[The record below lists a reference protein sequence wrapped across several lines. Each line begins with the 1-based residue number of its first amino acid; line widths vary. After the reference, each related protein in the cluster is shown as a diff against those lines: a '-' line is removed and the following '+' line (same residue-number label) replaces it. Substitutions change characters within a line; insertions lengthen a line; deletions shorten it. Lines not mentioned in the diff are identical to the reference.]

1 MVPYVTD
8 EQAELRAQVRK
19 FLAARSPLTEVR
31 RLMATETG
39 YDPAVWRVMAAQLG
53 LQSLGISEDF
63 GGSGPTPVELCMVVE
78 EMGYALIGAPFI
90 SCALAALAL
99 QSAGAPEVTR
109 PWLTGI
115 ASGRTVATVCV
126 ADTSRPWS
134 TARDGIIAE
143 SEHGGWMLTGRAPV
157 VTDGVSADVLAV
169 VASVAGELALFLVDP
184 TSPATL
190 VTDQPTLD
198 ETRKLAMVDF
208 NRSPAELVTSRGV
221 AEIID
226 HVFDVAAIL
235 LSAESLGGARRALDM
250 SVAYA
255 GQREQFG
262 HLIGSFQA
270 IKHKC
275 ADMHVLV
282 ESSRS
287 IVFYASRLL
296 GSPADPHEV
305 PAVASLAK
313 AYCTDAFFNVAA
325 ECLQIH
331 GGIGFTWEHD
341 AHLFFKR
348 ASASRLMYGEPSA
361 HRERLVQ
368 LVGMAV

>member
-1 MVPYVTD
+1 MVPYLTD
-8 EQAELRAQVRK
+8 DQAELRAQVRK
-19 FLAARSPLTEVR
+19 FLVARSPLTEVR

-39 YDPAVWRVMAAQLG
+39 YDPAVWKVMADQLG
-53 LQSLGISEDF
+53 LQSLGIHEEF
-63 GGSGPTPVELCMVVE
+63 GGSGSNPVEQCLVIE

-90 SCALAALAL
+90 SCALAAVAL
-99 QSAGAPEVTR
+99 QSACAPEVTR

-115 ASGRTVATVCV
+115 ASGRTVATMCV
-126 ADTSRPWS
+126 ADNSRP

-143 SEHGGWMLTGRAPV
+143 SEHGGWMLTGRAPL
-157 VTDGVSADVLAV
+157 VTDGVSADVFAV
-169 VASVAGELALFLVDP
+169 VASVAGKLALFLVDP
-184 TSPATL
+184 TSPTTL

-198 ETRKLAMVDF
+198 ETRKLARVDF
-208 NRSPAELVTSRGV
+208 DRSPAELLTSTGVT
-221 AEIID
+221 EIID

-282 ESSRS
+282 ESCRS

-296 GSPADPHEV
+296 GSPADRNEV

-348 ASASRLMYGEPSA
+348 ASSSRLMYGDPSA